1 MFYLELFKALAK
13 HKVRYMLVGGLA
25 MNLHGVPRTT
35 MDVDIVLA
43 LDPANLKAFLGMAK
57 ALRFKPVAPL
67 NIEGLIDPDQRQK
80 WRKEKSMLV
89 LALRPPDIKGPT
101 VDVLIDPPLDIEA
114 ALKRAVRRQVNR
126 VNISLISIEDLIR
139 LKEQAG
145 RTQDLSDIEHLQQLL
160 KRPL

>member
-1 MFYLELFKALAK
+1 
-13 HKVRYMLVGGLA
+13 MLIGGLA

-43 LDPANLKAFLGMAK
+43 LDPANLKAFLGMAE
-57 ALRFKPVAPL
+57 ALKLKPVAPL
-67 NIEGLIDPDQRQK
+67 NIEGLVDPVQRQK
-80 WRKEKSMLV
+80 WLKEKNMLV

-114 ALKRAVRRQVNR
+114 ALTRALRREVNE

-139 LKEQAG
+139 LKEQTG
-145 RTQDLSDIEHLQQLL
+145 RAQDQSDIEHLRRLL
-160 KRPL
+160 KHRL